1 MEFIGRR
8 KELEVLE
15 QEYQRPGGFV
25 VPASSIPDGVV
36 VNGMS
41 EHARDQANANSALLV
56 QVTPAD
62 YGHDPFDGMRFQEE
76 LEHRA
81 FLMG

>member
-25 VPASSIPDGVV
+25 VLYGRRTSGQD
-36 VNGMS
+36 
-41 EHARDQANANSALLV
+41 D
-56 QVTPAD
+56 AD
-62 YGHDPFDGMRFQEE
+62 
-76 LEHRA
+76 
-81 FLMG
+81 